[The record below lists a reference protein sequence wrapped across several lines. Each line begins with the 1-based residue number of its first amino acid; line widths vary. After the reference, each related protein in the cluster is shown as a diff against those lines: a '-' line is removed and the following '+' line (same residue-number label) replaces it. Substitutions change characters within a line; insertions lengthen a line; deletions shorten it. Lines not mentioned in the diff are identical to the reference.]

1 VDDKF
6 NWQLPTGI
14 TVTAQPGGNI
24 SSNYVFST
32 NQQATLAAIASALA
46 GTLTVGGS
54 VAVSNLPSTQPI
66 SAASLPLPTGA
77 ATSANQPALNADGG
91 ALAHVTNF
99 PASQAVSWSGQSV
112 GVSSLPS
119 LPSGSNTIGSVNVAN
134 FPSTQAVSA
143 SSLPL
148 PTGAAT
154 AAGVAAVATALGTPA
169 QDGTDATGVTAP
181 TGGVGIRGWLS
192 GNYSKLTAIATALAG
207 TLTTVNAAGSS
218 IIGKVGIDQ
227 TTPGTT
233 NATYDKSYASGLAVV
248 CQITVP
254 TSGNASALSIN
265 TLLAAANTANSA
277 LCPVAAVPASA
288 TMAYIQVPS
297 SGQQVN
303 ISYSA
308 TSLPTI
314 GATGYGAWIPAGAT
328 WPVTGQLS
336 LQALELISSA
346 SQIVSIEFRN

>member
-1 VDDKF
+1 VAA
-6 NWQLPTGI
+6 
-14 TVTAQPGGNI
+14 V
-24 SSNYVFST
+24 
-32 NQQATLAAIASALA
+32 ATALA

-54 VAVSNLPSTQPI
+54 VAVSNLPATQPI

-192 GNYSKLTAIATALAG
+192 GSYSKLTAIATALAG
-207 TLTTVNAAGSS
+207 TLTTVNAAGSA

-227 TTPGTT
+227 TTPGVT
-233 NATYDKSYASGLAVV
+233 NAVA
-248 CQITVP
+248 IT
-254 TSGNASALSIN
+254 AIN
-265 TLLAAANTANSA
+265 
-277 LCPVAAVPASA
+277 
-288 TMAYIQVPS
+288 PS
-297 SGQQVN
+297 TIYSGQQATTTSAAALPSQALVN
-303 ISYSA
+303 GVIIKAKTTNTAVVYVGPSGVTASTGYPLAAGEAISYGA
-308 TSLPTI
+308 TNLSTIYII
-314 GATGYGAWIPAGAT
+314 GANTSDGVSFTG
-328 WPVTGQLS
+328 
-336 LQALELISSA
+336 
-346 SQIVSIEFRN
+346 N